1 MICTF
6 TLSFWRAATSRQQ
19 WFIVLGSRERRFESS
34 LPQRLF
40 HSDPVTPLHSYSY
53 CPTLEGIIFKRCNKK
68 QPVCLSPKPP
78 SRWSPCLSHRRS
90 HRLPAAGVS
99 LDVNGGKICWV
110 RFSPGFTLLPVF
122 QYLIGA
128 NKKSFL
134 RFQFSIFFYQCR
146 FSPGFTLLAFD
157 NLRTVAPNSICD
169 WCFHQMRAEVAKR
182 TERQFFLLVLL
193 LMLSIHT
200 WLWIRR
206 LWSLQLLS
214 YPSLLQVPIS
224 PKFEAN
230 FWPDERLEQVRIPL
244 SCWRP
249 FFNCSVSGKPTEKKS
264 TILWQQF

>member
-1 MICTF
+1 M
-6 TLSFWRAATSRQQ
+6 ATIFAGCGFYPDFCRKSKDTNPNPNTNTATI
-19 WFIVLGSRERRFESS
+19 FAGCG
-34 LPQRLF
+34 F
-40 HSDPVTPLHSYSY
+40 HPD
-53 CPTLEGIIFKRCNKK
+53 
-68 QPVCLSPKPP
+68 
-78 SRWSPCLSHRRS
+78 SH
-90 HRLPAAGVS
+90 
-99 LDVNGGKICWV
+99 CC
-110 RFSPGFTLLPVF
+110 
-122 QYLIGA
+122 
-128 NKKSFL
+128 
-134 RFQFSIFFYQCR
+134 QFSIFDRCKQKEFSEISVFNIFYQYR

-169 WCFHQMRAEVAKR
+169 WCSHQMRAEVAKR

-249 FFNCSVSGKPTEKKS
+249 FFNCSVSGEPAEKKS